1 MNIKNLAEET
11 GISSATIRYYETE
24 GFIPAPIRRGNGYR
38 SYTEDYVDKLNL
50 IKICQSLGFKLEE
63 ISQLMWG
70 EEPKEHDR
78 ILAAL
83 LEKQDN
89 IAEVIAQFE
98 EKRKKLAVLH
108 DVLNKAWNAGECL
121 STDEISKLMEV
132 ETVGC

>member
-83 LEKQDN
+83 LEKQSH
-89 IAEVIAQFE
+89 IVEVIAQFE
-98 EKRKKLAVLH
+98 EKRQKLSLLHGVLS
-108 DVLNKAWNAGECL
+108 KAWDAGECL
-121 STDEISKLMEV
+121 STDELSELIEA
-132 ETVGC
+132 